1 MQVILL
7 EKVKNLGNLG
17 DVVAV
22 APGYGRNFLIP
33 QRKAVPATQRNLEDF
48 AARRAE
54 LEAHQADILAEAR
67 ARAERMEGT
76 SVEVSRQAGE
86 GGRLFGSVGTLDIA
100 EALTAA
106 GHPVDRS
113 AVRLPEGAFKSL
125 GERNVEIQLHGDVV
139 VTITVNVIA
148 A

>member
-54 LEAHQADILAEAR
+54 LEARQADILADAQ

-76 SVEVSRQAGE
+76 VVEVSRQAGE

-100 EALTAA
+100 EALAAA

-113 AVRLPEGAFKSL
+113 AVRLPDGALKSL
-125 GERNVEIQLHGDVV
+125 SERSVEIQLHGDVV
-139 VTITVNVIA
+139 ATITVNVVA

>member
-54 LEAHQADILAEAR
+54 LEARQAEILAEAQ

-76 SVEVSRQAGE
+76 TVEVSRQAGE

-100 EALTAA
+100 EALAAA

-113 AVRLPEGAFKSL
+113 AVRLPEGALKSL
-125 GERNVEIQLHGDVV
+125 GERSVEIQLHGDVV
-139 VTITVNVIA
+139 VTVTVNVVA

>member
-7 EKVKNLGNLG
+7 EKVRNLGNLG

-48 AARRAE
+48 ASRRAE
-54 LEAHQADILAEAR
+54 LEARQADILAEAR

-139 VTITVNVIA
+139 VTITVNVVA